1 MKVLFL
7 DEELIFKVVPR
18 KYPSLI
24 DEFILTF
31 RNESTNVTFTP
42 SYTFEIT
49 PKKELEITLPTQPTD
64 FALQNKYDIEIKLD
78 NEIIYLG
85 KAIVLQSGTNIQ
97 NYNYGSQSNSRFKFK
112 E

>member
-18 KYPSLI
+18 KYPSVN

-31 RNESTNVTFTP
+31 RNENTGVTFTP

-49 PKKELEITLPTQPTD
+49 DKLEITLPTQPTD
-64 FALQNKYDIEIKLD
+64 FSIQNKYDIEIVLN

-85 KAIVLQSGTNIQ
+85 KVIVLESGTNIQ
-97 NYNYGSQSNSRFKFK
+97 NYEYGSQSTSRFKFK
-112 E
+112 S

>member
-7 DEELIFKVVPR
+7 DDELIFKVVPR
-18 KYPSLI
+18 KYPNVN

-31 RNESTNVTFTP
+31 RNENTGVTFSP

-49 PKKELEITLPTQPTD
+49 DKLEITLPTQPTD
-64 FALQNKYDIEIKLD
+64 FAIQNKYDIEIQLD

-85 KAIVLQSGTNIQ
+85 KAIVLESGTNIQ
-97 NYNYGSQSNSRFKFK
+97 NYEYGSQSTSRFKFK
-112 E
+112 S

>member
-7 DEELIFKVVPR
+7 DQELIFKVIPR
-18 KYPSLI
+18 IYPSLI
-24 DEFILTF
+24 DEFVLTF
-31 RNESTNVTFTP
+31 RNESTGVTFTP

-49 PKKELEITLPTQPTD
+49 DKLEITLPTQPTD
-64 FALQNKYDIEIKLD
+64 FAIQNKYDIEIKLN

-85 KAIVLQSGTNIQ
+85 KAIVLESGTNIQ

>member
-18 KYPSLI
+18 KYPNVN
-24 DEFILTF
+24 DEFVLTF
-31 RNESTNVTFTP
+31 RNENTGVTFSP

-49 PKKELEITLPTQPTD
+49 DKLEITLPTQPTD
-64 FALQNKYDIEIKLD
+64 FALQNKYDIEIQLD

-85 KAIVLQSGTNIQ
+85 KAIVLESGTNIQ
-97 NYNYGSQSNSRFKFK
+97 NYEYGSQSTSRFKFK
-112 E
+112 S

>member
-18 KYPSLI
+18 KYPSVN
-24 DEFILTF
+24 DEFLLTF
-31 RNESTNVTFTP
+31 RNESTGVTFTP
-42 SYTFEIT
+42 SYTFDIT
-49 PKKELEITLPTQPTD
+49 DKLEITLPTQPND

-78 NEIIYLG
+78 SEIIYLG
-85 KAIVLQSGTNIQ
+85 KAIVLESGTNIQ

-112 E
+112 A